1 MRVVLQKVLW
11 AKVEVDGEVIG
22 EIGPGLCP
30 LVGVSRDDTLEDVKY
45 IANKILNL
53 RVFPDD

>member
-11 AKVEVDGEVIG
+11 AKVEVDDELVG
-22 EIGPGLCP
+22 EIGPGLCL

-45 IANKILNL
+45 MAKK
-53 RVFPDD
+53 FPT